1 MFEITENKTLDCT
14 GLVCPMPVAKTK
26 RILASMSEGEI
37 LEVSGDF
44 GEAGENI
51 KRFVENQG
59 HKILDFKIEG
69 ENYQI
74 KIEKS

>member
-1 MFEITENKTLDCT
+1 MPENRKLDCN

-26 RILASMSEGEI
+26 RVMNEMESGDI

-51 KRFVENQG
+51 RRFVENNG
-59 HKILDFKIEG
+59 LKVIEAKIEAKK
-69 ENYQI
+69 YYL
-74 KIEKS
+74 KIQKL